1 MKQYIS
7 NSPLETERIA
17 EEFGKTLKGGEV
29 IAFSG
34 GLGMGKT
41 CFVRGLA
48 KGLGFFGDVTSPTFA
63 IVNEYLGG
71 RLNLYHF
78 DMYRIEGWDDLYS
91 IGYFD
96 YLSSG
101 GVLAIEWSENIAEAL
116 EPQTIFVDIK
126 SNGENGRIISFTDK
140 L

>member
-1 MKQYIS
+1 MEQYIS
-7 NSPLETERIA
+7 NSPLETEKIA
-17 EEFGKTLKGGEV
+17 EDFAKTLKGGEV
-29 IAFSG
+29 IAFNG

-48 KGLGFFGDVTSPTFA
+48 KGLGFNGDVTSPTFA

-71 RLNLYHF
+71 KHNLYHF
-78 DMYRIEGWDDLYS
+78 DMYRIESWDDLYS

-101 GVLAIEWSENIAEAL
+101 GILAVEWSENIGEAL
-116 EPQTIFVDIK
+116 EENTIYIEIENLGDHKRSIK
-126 SNGENGRIISFTDK
+126 INR
-140 L
+140 

>member
-7 NSPLETERIA
+7 NSPKDTEKIA
-17 EEFGKTLKGGEV
+17 EEFAKTLSGGEV
-29 IAFSG
+29 IAFTG

-48 KGLGFFGDVTSPTFA
+48 RGLGYNGDVTSPTFA
-63 IVNEYLGG
+63 VVNEYLGG
-71 RLNLYHF
+71 KYDLYHF
-78 DMYRIEGWDDLYS
+78 DMYRIESWNDLYS

-101 GVLAIEWSENIAEAL
+101 GVLAIEWSENISEAL
-116 EPQTIFVDIK
+116 EPDTIYVEIIN
-126 SNGENGRIISFTDK
+126 NGENQRIINFSR
-140 L
+140 

>member
-1 MKQYIS
+1 MSKFIS
-7 NSPLETERIA
+7 KSPSDTEKIA
-17 EEFGKTLKGGEV
+17 ENFAKTLTGGEV
-29 IAFSG
+29 IAFKG

-48 KGLGFFGDVTSPTFA
+48 KGLGYNGDITSPTFA

-78 DMYRIEGWDDLYS
+78 DMYRIESWDDLYS

-96 YLSSG
+96 YISDDS
-101 GVLAIEWSENIAEAL
+101 VLAVEWSENIENCL
-116 EPQTIFVDIK
+116 DNNTVFVNITSSGDNERTIII
-126 SNGENGRIISFTDK
+126 GE
-140 L
+140 

>member
-7 NSPLETERIA
+7 NSPKDTEKIA
-17 EEFGKTLKGGEV
+17 EEFAKTLSGGEV
-29 IAFSG
+29 IAFAG

-48 KGLGFFGDVTSPTFA
+48 QGLGYNGDVTSPTFA
-63 IVNEYLGG
+63 VVNEYLGG
-71 RLNLYHF
+71 RYDLYHF
-78 DMYRIEGWDDLYS
+78 DMYRIESWDDLYS

-101 GVLAIEWSENIAEAL
+101 GVLAIEWSENISEAL
-116 EPQTIFVDIK
+116 EVDTIYVEII
-126 SNGENGRIISFTDK
+126 NTGENQRIIKISR
-140 L
+140 